1 MGGVKEEGTGREWLR
16 RKGYRKG
23 VVEGERV
30 QEGCGREE
38 GGGDERVPPSIT
50 HLLDASKFT
59 LSFFSF

>member
-1 MGGVKEEGTGREWLR
+1 M
-16 RKGYRKG
+16 
-23 VVEGERV
+23 VEGERV

-38 GGGDERVPPSIT
+38 RGGDERVPPSFT